1 MADKVEALFEE
12 LMMRSEEERKRLREL
27 LESTSGGD
35 FASPEIEKFWIE
47 EAERVSRAVHDGS
60 EDTYPA
66 EEVMRE
72 LRKIV
77 AQ

>member
-1 MADKVEALFEE
+1 MPDKLENLFEE
-12 LMMRSEEERKRLREL
+12 LMMLSDEERRRLREL
-27 LESTSGGD
+27 LDQTSAGD
-35 FASPEIEKFWIE
+35 FASPEIEKAWID

-60 EDTYPA
+60 EKTYPA

>member
-12 LMMRSEEERKRLREL
+12 LTMLSEEERKRLREL
-27 LESTSGGD
+27 LESASGGD
-35 FASPEIEKFWIE
+35 FASLEIEKVWIE

-60 EDTYPA
+60 EKTYPA